1 MTDKQKKTT
10 YRTHRRGAKTRC
22 LWFPSLMFGDGL
34 AVSVLVLTMVMLRR
48 MGLDT
53 PDTALAIALLCLPVL
68 LRPLFEM
75 IVTHFWG
82 TTKVWILSTQF
93 ISALSL
99 AAVAFTLHTSYWLL
113 GTACFMPFFVCS
125 ALFYNIALH
134 RFYIDSPI
142 KKLRCCDGEMVT
154 LHSSNLNTSTPQHLN
169 TSTPQHLNL
178 NTSTPQ
184 HLNLNTSTPQHLNI
198 NTSTST
204 SQHLNTSTSTSQH
217 LNTTTS
223 TSQHLNTTT
232 PQISTPQISTPQ
244 HLNTTKSIMA
254 LLFGCGVMAMVG
266 GNMEVVTRNIR
277 YSWSFVFYVMA
288 GVELFLWLW
297 HALFLPGGPHGYA
310 KPKPTMGLHRGE
322 FRETMRRMLQR
333 KDDIATLMFL
343 PLFLLPETLLALTA
357 PLFVIA
363 KPHNDGLGMSPQ
375 EFAYAQGTA
384 AVIAI
389 TVGYILGI
397 YAIRRHG
404 LRRWLLP
411 SALLLAVPG
420 AALLFLSYNTAA
432 PLSIVAAALAAGHAA
447 LGFALSMVKQVMV
460 RFTRN
465 MPDSTLR
472 HAIARTLIATPFVIV
487 GALASLMLTIADYQ
501 RIFQLATE
509 LAVVPLI
516 VSVFYLYLTR
526 KNSRELPIK

>member
-1 MTDKQKKTT
+1 MLDKQKKTT

-184 HLNLNTSTPQHLNI
+184 HLNI

-244 HLNTTKSIMA
+244 HHNTTTSIMA

-297 HALFLPGGPHGYA
+297 HTLFLPGGPHGYA

-322 FRETMRRMLQR
+322 FRETMRRMLQH

-389 TVGYILGI
+389 TAGYILGI

-447 LGFALSMVKQVMV
+447 LGFALSMVKQVVV

-487 GALASLMLTIADYQ
+487 SALASLMLTIADYQ

>member
-10 YRTHRRGAKTRC
+10 YRPHRRGAKTRC

-134 RFYIDSPI
+134 RFYVDTPM

-154 LHSSNLNTSTPQHLN
+154 LHSSNLNTSTPQHNN
-169 TSTPQHLNL
+169 TTNSTP
-178 NTSTPQ
+178 
-184 HLNLNTSTPQHLNI
+184 
-198 NTSTST
+198 
-204 SQHLNTSTSTSQH
+204 
-217 LNTTTS
+217 
-223 TSQHLNTTT
+223 QHLNTTT
-232 PQISTPQISTPQ
+232 PQISTPQ
-244 HLNTTKSIMA
+244 HNNTTTFHSQKSCGFLTMA

-297 HALFLPGGPHGYA
+297 HTLFLPGGPHGYA

-432 PLSIVAAALAAGHAA
+432 PLSIVAASLAAGHAA
-447 LGFALSMVKQVMV
+447 LGFALSMVKQVVM

-472 HAIARTLIATPFVIV
+472 HAIARTLIATPFVII

-526 KNSRELPIK
+526 RQPQAE

>member
-10 YRTHRRGAKTRC
+10 YRPHRRGAKTRC

-134 RFYIDSPI
+134 RFYIDTPI

-154 LHSSNLNTSTPQHLN
+154 LHSSNLNTTTSNLYTSTPQHLN
-169 TSTPQHLNL
+169 TSNL
-178 NTSTPQ
+178 NTS
-184 HLNLNTSTPQHLNI
+184 NLN
-198 NTSTST
+198 TST
-204 SQHLNTSTSTSQH
+204 SQHLNSQ
-217 LNTTTS
+217 
-223 TSQHLNTTT
+223 
-232 PQISTPQISTPQ
+232 
-244 HLNTTKSIMA
+244 KSAGFLTMA

-297 HALFLPGGPHGYA
+297 HTLFLPGGPHGYA

-432 PLSIVAAALAAGHAA
+432 PLSIVAAALAADHAA
-447 LGFALSMVKQVMV
+447 LGFALSMVKKVVV

-526 KNSRELPIK
+526 RQPQAE

>member
-1 MTDKQKKTT
+1 
-10 YRTHRRGAKTRC
+10 
-22 LWFPSLMFGDGL
+22 
-34 AVSVLVLTMVMLRR
+34 
-48 MGLDT
+48 
-53 PDTALAIALLCLPVL
+53 
-68 LRPLFEM
+68 
-75 IVTHFWG
+75 
-82 TTKVWILSTQF
+82 
-93 ISALSL
+93 
-99 AAVAFTLHTSYWLL
+99 
-113 GTACFMPFFVCS
+113 
-125 ALFYNIALH
+125 
-134 RFYIDSPI
+134 
-142 KKLRCCDGEMVT
+142 
-154 LHSSNLNTSTPQHLN
+154 
-169 TSTPQHLNL
+169 
-178 NTSTPQ
+178 
-184 HLNLNTSTPQHLNI
+184 
-198 NTSTST
+198 
-204 SQHLNTSTSTSQH
+204 
-217 LNTTTS
+217 
-223 TSQHLNTTT
+223 
-232 PQISTPQISTPQ
+232 
-244 HLNTTKSIMA
+244 MA
-254 LLFGCGVMAMVG
+254 LLFGCGIMAMVG

-343 PLFLLPETLLALTA
+343 PFFLLPETLLALTA

-404 LRRWLLP
+404 LRHWLLP

-447 LGFALSMVKQVMV
+447 LGFALSMVKKVVV

-509 LAVVPLI
+509 LAIMPLI

>member
-1 MTDKQKKTT
+1 MLDKQKKTT

-134 RFYIDSPI
+134 RFYIDSPM

-169 TSTPQHLNL
+169 TSTPQHLN
-178 NTSTPQ
+178 
-184 HLNLNTSTPQHLNI
+184 
-198 NTSTST
+198 TST
-204 SQHLNTSTSTSQH
+204 SQHLNTSTPQH
-217 LNTTTS
+217 LNTTT
-223 TSQHLNTTT
+223 
-232 PQISTPQISTPQ
+232 
-244 HLNTTKSIMA
+244 SIMA

-297 HALFLPGGPHGYA
+297 HTLFLPGGPHGYA

-322 FRETMRRMLQR
+322 FRETMRRMLQH

-389 TVGYILGI
+389 TAGYILGI

-447 LGFALSMVKQVMV
+447 LGFALSMVKQVVV

-487 GALASLMLTIADYQ
+487 SALASLMLTIADYQ

>member
-134 RFYIDSPI
+134 RFYVDTPI

-154 LHSSNLNTSTPQHLN
+154 LHSSNLNTSTPQHNN
-169 TSTPQHLNL
+169 TTNSTPQHHNTSNL
-178 NTSTPQ
+178 NTSTP
-184 HLNLNTSTPQHLNI
+184 
-198 NTSTST
+198 
-204 SQHLNTSTSTSQH
+204 
-217 LNTTTS
+217 
-223 TSQHLNTTT
+223 QHLNTTT
-232 PQISTPQISTPQ
+232 PQISTPQ
-244 HLNTTKSIMA
+244 HNNTTTFHSQKSCGFLTMA

-297 HALFLPGGPHGYA
+297 HTIFLPGGPHGYA

-389 TVGYILGI
+389 TIGYILGI

-404 LRRWLLP
+404 LHRWLLP

-447 LGFALSMVKQVMV
+447 LGFALSMVKKVVV

-526 KNSRELPIK
+526 KINGEQPIK

>member
-10 YRTHRRGAKTRC
+10 YRPHRRGAKTRC

-34 AVSVLVLTMVMLRR
+34 AVSVLVLTIVMLRR

-134 RFYIDSPI
+134 RFYVDTPM

-154 LHSSNLNTSTPQHLN
+154 LHSSNLNTSTPQHNN
-169 TSTPQHLNL
+169 TTNSTP
-178 NTSTPQ
+178 
-184 HLNLNTSTPQHLNI
+184 
-198 NTSTST
+198 
-204 SQHLNTSTSTSQH
+204 
-217 LNTTTS
+217 
-223 TSQHLNTTT
+223 QHLNTTT
-232 PQISTPQISTPQ
+232 PQISTPQ
-244 HLNTTKSIMA
+244 HNNTTTFHSQKSCGFLTMA

-411 SALLLAVPG
+411 SALLLAAPG

-447 LGFALSMVKQVMV
+447 LGFALSMVKKVVV

-526 KNSRELPIK
+526 KINGEQPIK

>member
-1 MTDKQKKTT
+1 MLDKQKKTT
-10 YRTHRRGAKTRC
+10 YRPHRRGAKTRC

-169 TSTPQHLNL
+169 TST
-178 NTSTPQ
+178 
-184 HLNLNTSTPQHLNI
+184 
-198 NTSTST
+198 
-204 SQHLNTSTSTSQH
+204 
-217 LNTTTS
+217 S

-232 PQISTPQISTPQ
+232 PQVSTPQ
-244 HLNTTKSIMA
+244 HNNTTTFHSQKSCVFLTMA

-297 HALFLPGGPHGYA
+297 HTLFLPGGPHGYA

-343 PLFLLPETLLALTA
+343 PLFLLPETLLALTT

-389 TVGYILGI
+389 TAGYILGI

-447 LGFALSMVKQVMV
+447 LGFALSMVKQVVV

-509 LAVVPLI
+509 LAIVPLI

>member
-1 MTDKQKKTT
+1 
-10 YRTHRRGAKTRC
+10 
-22 LWFPSLMFGDGL
+22 
-34 AVSVLVLTMVMLRR
+34 
-48 MGLDT
+48 
-53 PDTALAIALLCLPVL
+53 
-68 LRPLFEM
+68 
-75 IVTHFWG
+75 
-82 TTKVWILSTQF
+82 
-93 ISALSL
+93 
-99 AAVAFTLHTSYWLL
+99 
-113 GTACFMPFFVCS
+113 
-125 ALFYNIALH
+125 
-134 RFYIDSPI
+134 
-142 KKLRCCDGEMVT
+142 
-154 LHSSNLNTSTPQHLN
+154 
-169 TSTPQHLNL
+169 
-178 NTSTPQ
+178 
-184 HLNLNTSTPQHLNI
+184 
-198 NTSTST
+198 
-204 SQHLNTSTSTSQH
+204 
-217 LNTTTS
+217 
-223 TSQHLNTTT
+223 
-232 PQISTPQISTPQ
+232 
-244 HLNTTKSIMA
+244 MA

-297 HALFLPGGPHGYA
+297 HTLFLPGGPHGYA

-404 LRRWLLP
+404 LRRWLQP

-432 PLSIVAAALAAGHAA
+432 PLSIVAASLAVGHAA
-447 LGFALSMVKQVMV
+447 LGFALSMVKKVMV

-526 KNSRELPIK
+526 RQPQAE

>member
-1 MTDKQKKTT
+1 MTDKQPKTT
-10 YRTHRRGAKTRC
+10 YHTHRRGTKTRW
-22 LWFPSLMFGDGL
+22 LWLPSLMFGDGV

-53 PDTALAIALLCLPVL
+53 ADTALAIALLSLPVL

-75 IVTHFWG
+75 VVTHFWG

-99 AAVAFTLHTSYWLL
+99 AAVAFTLHTSSWLL
-113 GTACFMPFFVCS
+113 GTVCFMPFFVCS
-125 ALFYNIALH
+125 SVFYNIALH
-134 RFYIDSPI
+134 RFYID
-142 KKLRCCDGEMVT
+142 
-154 LHSSNLNTSTPQHLN
+154 TSQRVHLSQGVHLSQVHQQNPTPQH
-169 TSTPQHLNL
+169 H
-178 NTSTPQ
+178 
-184 HLNLNTSTPQHLNI
+184 
-198 NTSTST
+198 
-204 SQHLNTSTSTSQH
+204 
-217 LNTTTS
+217 NTTTS
-223 TSQHLNTTT
+223 
-232 PQISTPQISTPQ
+232 
-244 HLNTTKSIMA
+244 IMT
-254 LLFGCGVMAMVG
+254 LLFGCGVMMMIA

-277 YSWSFVFYVMA
+277 YSWSLVFYVMA

-297 HALFLPGGPHGYA
+297 HTIFLPGGTHGYA

-322 FRETMRRMLQR
+322 FRISLRRMLKR
-333 KDDIATLMFL
+333 KDDITALTFFV
-343 PLFLLPETLLALTA
+343 LFLLPETLLALTA
-357 PLFVIA
+357 PLFLIA
-363 KPHNDGLGMSPQ
+363 KPHNGGLGLSPQ
-375 EFAYAQGTA
+375 EFAFTQGTI

-389 TVGYILGI
+389 ALGYTLGGK
-397 YAIRRHG
+397 AIKRHG

-432 PLSIVAAALAAGHAA
+432 PLSIVAASLAAGHAA
-447 LGFALSMVKQVMV
+447 LGFALSMVKQVVV

-465 MPDSTLR
+465 MPDNTLR

-487 GALASLMLTIADYQ
+487 GSLASLMLTIADYQ

-516 VSVFYLYLTR
+516 VSVFHLYLTR
-526 KNSRELPIK
+526 RQPQAE

>member
-134 RFYIDSPI
+134 RFYVDTPM

-169 TSTPQHLNL
+169 
-178 NTSTPQ
+178 
-184 HLNLNTSTPQHLNI
+184 I
-198 NTSTST
+198 
-204 SQHLNTSTSTSQH
+204 NTSTSTSQH
-217 LNTTTS
+217 LNTTT
-223 TSQHLNTTT
+223 
-232 PQISTPQISTPQ
+232 PQVSTPQ
-244 HLNTTKSIMA
+244 HNNTTTFHSQKSCVFLTMA

-297 HALFLPGGPHGYA
+297 HTLFLPGGPHGYA

-322 FRETMRRMLQR
+322 FRETMRRMLQH

-389 TVGYILGI
+389 TAGYILGI

-420 AALLFLSYNTAA
+420 ATLLFLSYNTAA

-447 LGFALSMVKQVMV
+447 LGFALSMVKQVVV

-487 GALASLMLTIADYQ
+487 SALASLMLTIADYQ

-526 KNSRELPIK
+526 KTMLLRW

>member
-134 RFYIDSPI
+134 RFYVDTPI

-154 LHSSNLNTSTPQHLN
+154 LHSSNLNTT
-169 TSTPQHLNL
+169 TSNL

-184 HLNLNTSTPQHLNI
+184 HLNTSNLN
-198 NTSTST
+198 TST
-204 SQHLNTSTSTSQH
+204 SQHLNSQ
-217 LNTTTS
+217 
-223 TSQHLNTTT
+223 
-232 PQISTPQISTPQ
+232 
-244 HLNTTKSIMA
+244 KSCGFLTIA

-288 GVELFLWLW
+288 GMELFLWLW

-411 SALLLAVPG
+411 SALLLTVPG
-420 AALLFLSYNTAA
+420 AVLLFLSYNTAA
-432 PLSIVAAALAAGHAA
+432 PLSIVAASLAAGHAA
-447 LGFALSMVKQVMV
+447 LGFALSMVKKVVV

-487 GALASLMLTIADYQ
+487 SALASLMLTIADYQ

-526 KNSRELPIK
+526 KNSRDLPIK

>member
-10 YRTHRRGAKTRC
+10 YRPHRRGAKTRC

-34 AVSVLVLTMVMLRR
+34 AVSVLVLTIVMLRR

-82 TTKVWILSTQF
+82 TTKVWILSTLF

-134 RFYIDSPI
+134 RFYIDTPQGVHLSQVHQPSTTSQHLNI
-142 KKLRCCDGEMVT
+142 
-154 LHSSNLNTSTPQHLN
+154 NTSTPQHLN
-169 TSTPQHLNL
+169 TSTPQL
-178 NTSTPQ
+178 
-184 HLNLNTSTPQHLNI
+184 
-198 NTSTST
+198 
-204 SQHLNTSTSTSQH
+204 QH
-217 LNTTTS
+217 LNTTTFH
-223 TSQHLNTTT
+223 SQ
-232 PQISTPQISTPQ
+232 
-244 HLNTTKSIMA
+244 KSCGFLTMA

-432 PLSIVAAALAAGHAA
+432 PLSIVSAALAAGHAA
-447 LGFALSMVKQVMV
+447 LGFALSMVKQVVV

-509 LAVVPLI
+509 LAIVPLI
-516 VSVFYLYLTR
+516 VAVFYLYLTH

>member
-134 RFYIDSPI
+134 RFYVDSPQGMH
-142 KKLRCCDGEMVT
+142 LSQGVHLSQVHQPST
-154 LHSSNLNTSTPQHLN
+154 TSQHLN
-169 TSTPQHLNL
+169 TSTP
-178 NTSTPQ
+178 
-184 HLNLNTSTPQHLNI
+184 
-198 NTSTST
+198 
-204 SQHLNTSTSTSQH
+204 QHLNTSTSTSQH
-217 LNTTTS
+217 LNTTTP
-223 TSQHLNTTT
+223 QHLNTTT

-244 HLNTTKSIMA
+244 HLNTTTSIMA

-322 FRETMRRMLQR
+322 FKETMRRMLQR

-389 TVGYILGI
+389 TAGYILGI

-447 LGFALSMVKQVMV
+447 LGFALSMVKQVVV

-472 HAIARTLIATPFVIV
+472 NAIARTLIATPFVIV

-509 LAVVPLI
+509 LAIVPLI

>member
-10 YRTHRRGAKTRC
+10 YRPHRRGAKTRC

-34 AVSVLVLTMVMLRR
+34 AVSVLVLTIVMLRR

-134 RFYIDSPI
+134 RFYIDTPQGVHLSQVHQPS
-142 KKLRCCDGEMVT
+142 T
-154 LHSSNLNTSTPQHLN
+154 TPQHLN
-169 TSTPQHLNL
+169 TSTPQHLN
-178 NTSTPQ
+178 
-184 HLNLNTSTPQHLNI
+184 I
-198 NTSTST
+198 ST
-204 SQHLNTSTSTSQH
+204 SQP
-217 LNTTTS
+217 
-223 TSQHLNTTT
+223 QHLNTTT
-232 PQISTPQISTPQ
+232 PQISTPQ
-244 HLNTTKSIMA
+244 HNNTTTFHSQKSCGFLTMA
-254 LLFGCGVMAMVG
+254 LLFGCGVMSMVG

-297 HALFLPGGPHGYA
+297 HTLFLPGGPHGYA

-343 PLFLLPETLLALTA
+343 PLFLLPETLLAITA

-420 AALLFLSYNTAA
+420 TALLFLSYNTAA
-432 PLSIVAAALAAGHAA
+432 PLSIVAASLAAGHAA
-447 LGFALSMVKQVMV
+447 LGFALSMVKQVVV

-487 GALASLMLTIADYQ
+487 SALASLMLTIADYQ

-526 KNSRELPIK
+526 KINGEQPIK

>member
-134 RFYIDSPI
+134 RFYVDTPM

-154 LHSSNLNTSTPQHLN
+154 LHSSNLNTSTPQHNN
-169 TSTPQHLNL
+169 TTNSTPQHHNTSNL
-178 NTSTPQ
+178 NTSTP
-184 HLNLNTSTPQHLNI
+184 
-198 NTSTST
+198 
-204 SQHLNTSTSTSQH
+204 
-217 LNTTTS
+217 
-223 TSQHLNTTT
+223 QHLNTTT
-232 PQISTPQISTPQ
+232 PQISTPQ
-244 HLNTTKSIMA
+244 HNNTTTFHSQKSCGFLTIA
-254 LLFGCGVMAMVG
+254 ILFGCGIMAMVG

-411 SALLLAVPG
+411 SALLLAAPG

-447 LGFALSMVKQVMV
+447 LGFALSMVKKVVV

-526 KNSRELPIK
+526 KINGEQPIK

>member
-10 YRTHRRGAKTRC
+10 YRPHRRGAKTRC

-53 PDTALAIALLCLPVL
+53 PDTALAIAMLCLPVL

-134 RFYIDSPI
+134 RFYVDSPQGMH
-142 KKLRCCDGEMVT
+142 LSQGVHLSQVHQPST
-154 LHSSNLNTSTPQHLN
+154 TSQHLNTSTPQHLN
-169 TSTPQHLNL
+169 TSTPQHLN
-178 NTSTPQ
+178 TSTSQP
-184 HLNLNTSTPQHLNI
+184 LNP
-198 NTSTST
+198 ST
-204 SQHLNTSTSTSQH
+204 SQHLNTSTTQHLNTSTSTPQISTSQH
-217 LNTTTS
+217 LNTTT
-223 TSQHLNTTT
+223 
-232 PQISTPQISTPQ
+232 
-244 HLNTTKSIMA
+244 SIMA

-297 HALFLPGGPHGYA
+297 HTLFLPGGPHGYA

-447 LGFALSMVKQVMV
+447 LGFALSMVKQVVV

-487 GALASLMLTIADYQ
+487 SALASLMLTIADYQ

-526 KNSRELPIK
+526 RQPQAE

>member
-1 MTDKQKKTT
+1 MTDKQPKTT
-10 YRTHRRGAKTRC
+10 YRPHRRGTKTRW
-22 LWFPSLMFGDGL
+22 LWLPSLMFGDGV

-53 PDTALAIALLCLPVL
+53 ADTALAIALLSLPVL

-75 IVTHFWG
+75 VVTHFWG

-99 AAVAFTLHTSYWLL
+99 AAVAFTLHTSSWLL
-113 GTACFMPFFVCS
+113 GTVCFMPFFVCS
-125 ALFYNIALH
+125 SVFYNIALH
-134 RFYIDSPI
+134 RFYVDSPT
-142 KKLRCCDGEMVT
+142 KKLRWCDGEMVT
-154 LHSSNLNTSTPQHLN
+154 LHSSNLNTSAPQHHNTTTPQHHNTTISNPN
-169 TSTPQHLNL
+169 TSTPQHLN
-178 NTSTPQ
+178 
-184 HLNLNTSTPQHLNI
+184 
-198 NTSTST
+198 
-204 SQHLNTSTSTSQH
+204 SQKPAGFLT
-217 LNTTTS
+217 
-223 TSQHLNTTT
+223 
-232 PQISTPQISTPQ
+232 
-244 HLNTTKSIMA
+244 MA
-254 LLFGCGVMAMVG
+254 LLFGCGVMMMIA

-277 YSWSFVFYVMA
+277 YSWSLVFYVMA

-297 HALFLPGGPHGYA
+297 HTIFLPGGTHGYA

-322 FRETMRRMLQR
+322 FRISLRRMLKR
-333 KDDIATLMFL
+333 KDDITALTFFI
-343 PLFLLPETLLALTA
+343 LFLLPETLLALTA
-357 PLFVIA
+357 PLFLIA
-363 KPHNDGLGMSPQ
+363 KPHNGGLGLSPQ
-375 EFAYAQGTA
+375 EFAFTQGTI

-389 TVGYILGI
+389 ALGYTLGDK
-397 YAIRRHG
+397 AIKKHG
-404 LRRWLLP
+404 LCRWLLP

-432 PLSIVAAALAAGHAA
+432 PLSIVAASLAAGHAA
-447 LGFALSMVKQVMV
+447 LGFALSMVKQVVV

-465 MPDSTLR
+465 MPDNTLR

-526 KNSRELPIK
+526 RQPQAE

>member
-10 YRTHRRGAKTRC
+10 YRPHRRGAKTRC

-134 RFYIDSPI
+134 RFYIDTPM

-169 TSTPQHLNL
+169 
-178 NTSTPQ
+178 
-184 HLNLNTSTPQHLNI
+184 
-198 NTSTST
+198 
-204 SQHLNTSTSTSQH
+204 SQ
-217 LNTTTS
+217 
-223 TSQHLNTTT
+223 
-232 PQISTPQISTPQ
+232 
-244 HLNTTKSIMA
+244 KSAGFLTIA

-297 HALFLPGGPHGYA
+297 HTLFLPGGPHGYA

-432 PLSIVAAALAAGHAA
+432 PLSIVAAALAADHAA
-447 LGFALSMVKQVMV
+447 LGFALSMVKKVVV

-472 HAIARTLIATPFVIV
+472 HAIARTFIATPFVIV

-516 VSVFYLYLTR
+516 VSVFYIYLTH

>member
-1 MTDKQKKTT
+1 MTDKQPKTT
-10 YRTHRRGAKTRC
+10 YRPHRRGTKTRW
-22 LWFPSLMFGDGL
+22 LWLPSLMFGDGV

-53 PDTALAIALLCLPVL
+53 ADTALAIALLSIPVM

-75 IVTHFWG
+75 VVTHFWG

-99 AAVAFTLHTSYWLL
+99 AAVAFTLHTSSWLL
-113 GTACFMPFFVCS
+113 GTVCFMPFFVCS
-125 ALFYNIALH
+125 SVFYNIALH
-134 RFYIDSPI
+134 RFYIDTSQ
-142 KKLRCCDGEMVT
+142 G
-154 LHSSNLNTSTPQHLN
+154 LHLSQVHQQNPTPQH
-169 TSTPQHLNL
+169 H
-178 NTSTPQ
+178 
-184 HLNLNTSTPQHLNI
+184 
-198 NTSTST
+198 
-204 SQHLNTSTSTSQH
+204 
-217 LNTTTS
+217 NTTT
-223 TSQHLNTTT
+223 
-232 PQISTPQISTPQ
+232 
-244 HLNTTKSIMA
+244 SIMA
-254 LLFGCGVMAMVG
+254 LLFGCGVMMMIA

-277 YSWSFVFYVMA
+277 YSWSLVFYVMA

-297 HALFLPGGPHGYA
+297 HTIFLPGGTHGYA

-322 FRETMRRMLQR
+322 FRISLRRMLKR
-333 KDDIATLMFL
+333 KNDITALTFFV
-343 PLFLLPETLLALTA
+343 LFLLPETLLALTA
-357 PLFVIA
+357 PLFLIA
-363 KPHNDGLGMSPQ
+363 KPHNGGLGLSPQ
-375 EFAYAQGTA
+375 EFAFTQGTI

-389 TVGYILGI
+389 ALGYTLGGK
-397 YAIRRHG
+397 AIKKHG
-404 LRRWLLP
+404 LCRWLLP

-447 LGFALSMVKQVMV
+447 LGFALSMVKQVVV

-465 MPDSTLR
+465 MPDNTLR

-487 GALASLMLTIADYQ
+487 SALASLMLTIADYQ

-516 VSVFYLYLTR
+516 VSVFYLYLTHR
-526 KNSRELPIK
+526 QPQAE

>member
-10 YRTHRRGAKTRC
+10 YRPHRRGAKTRC

-134 RFYIDSPI
+134 RFYVD
-142 KKLRCCDGEMVT
+142 
-154 LHSSNLNTSTPQHLN
+154 TPQGMHLSQGVHLSQVHQP
-169 TSTPQHLNL
+169 ST
-178 NTSTPQ
+178 
-184 HLNLNTSTPQHLNI
+184 
-198 NTSTST
+198 T
-204 SQHLNTSTSTSQH
+204 SQHLNTSTQQH
-217 LNTTTS
+217 NNTTTFH
-223 TSQHLNTTT
+223 SQ
-232 PQISTPQISTPQ
+232 
-244 HLNTTKSIMA
+244 KSCGFLTMA

-447 LGFALSMVKQVMV
+447 LGFALSMVKQVVV

-472 HAIARTLIATPFVIV
+472 HAIARTFIATPFVIV

-516 VSVFYLYLTR
+516 VSVFYLYLTHR
-526 KNSRELPIK
+526 QPQAE

>member
-10 YRTHRRGAKTRC
+10 YRPHRRGAKTRC

-99 AAVAFTLHTSYWLL
+99 AAIAFTLHTSYWLL

-134 RFYIDSPI
+134 RFYVDTPQGVHLSHGVHLSQVHQPS
-142 KKLRCCDGEMVT
+142 T
-154 LHSSNLNTSTPQHLN
+154 TSQHLN
-169 TSTPQHLNL
+169 TSTPQHN
-178 NTSTPQ
+178 
-184 HLNLNTSTPQHLNI
+184 
-198 NTSTST
+198 
-204 SQHLNTSTSTSQH
+204 
-217 LNTTTS
+217 NTTTFH
-223 TSQHLNTTT
+223 SQ
-232 PQISTPQISTPQ
+232 
-244 HLNTTKSIMA
+244 KSCVFLTIA

-404 LRRWLLP
+404 LRRWLQP

-432 PLSIVAAALAAGHAA
+432 PLSIVAASLAVGHAA
-447 LGFALSMVKQVMV
+447 LGFALSMVKKVMV

>member
-1 MTDKQKKTT
+1 MTDKQPKTT
-10 YRTHRRGAKTRC
+10 YHPHRRGTKTRW
-22 LWFPSLMFGDGL
+22 LWLPSLMFGDGV

-53 PDTALAIALLCLPVL
+53 ADTALAIALLSIPIL

-75 IVTHFWG
+75 VVTHFWG

-99 AAVAFTLHTSYWLL
+99 AAVAFTLHTSSWLL
-113 GTACFMPFFVCS
+113 GTVCFMPFFVCS
-125 ALFYNIALH
+125 SVFYNIALH
-134 RFYIDSPI
+134 RFYVDTPQGVHLSQGAHLAQVHQQNPTPQQDTMV
-142 KKLRCCDGEMVT
+142 RWCDGEMVT
-154 LHSSNLNTSTPQHLN
+154 LHSS
-169 TSTPQHLNL
+169 
-178 NTSTPQ
+178 
-184 HLNLNTSTPQHLNI
+184 
-198 NTSTST
+198 T
-204 SQHLNTSTSTSQH
+204 SQHH
-217 LNTTTS
+217 NTTT
-223 TSQHLNTTT
+223 
-232 PQISTPQISTPQ
+232 
-244 HLNTTKSIMA
+244 SIMA
-254 LLFGCGVMAMVG
+254 LLFGCGVMMMIA

-277 YSWSFVFYVMA
+277 YSWSLVFYVMA

-297 HALFLPGGPHGYA
+297 HTIFLPGGTHGYA

-322 FRETMRRMLQR
+322 FRISLRRMLKR
-333 KDDIATLMFL
+333 KDDITALTFFI
-343 PLFLLPETLLALTA
+343 LFLLPETLLALTA
-357 PLFVIA
+357 PLFLIA
-363 KPHNDGLGMSPQ
+363 KPHNGGLGLSPQ
-375 EFAYAQGTA
+375 EFAFTQGTI

-389 TVGYILGI
+389 ALGYTLGGK
-397 YAIRRHG
+397 AIKKHG

-447 LGFALSMVKQVMV
+447 LGFALSMVKQVVV

-465 MPDSTLR
+465 MPDNTLR

-487 GALASLMLTIADYQ
+487 SALASLMLTIADYQ

-526 KNSRELPIK
+526 RQPQAE

>member
-10 YRTHRRGAKTRC
+10 YRPHRRGAKTRC

-134 RFYIDSPI
+134 RFYID
-142 KKLRCCDGEMVT
+142 
-154 LHSSNLNTSTPQHLN
+154 TPQGVHLSQVHQPI
-169 TSTPQHLNL
+169 T
-178 NTSTPQ
+178 
-184 HLNLNTSTPQHLNI
+184 
-198 NTSTST
+198 T
-204 SQHLNTSTSTSQH
+204 SQHLN
-217 LNTTTS
+217 
-223 TSQHLNTTT
+223 
-232 PQISTPQISTPQ
+232 ISTPQ
-244 HLNTTKSIMA
+244 HLNTTTFHSQKSCGFLTMA
-254 LLFGCGVMAMVG
+254 LLFGCGVMSMVG

-297 HALFLPGGPHGYA
+297 HTLFLPGGPHGYA

-404 LRRWLLP
+404 LHRWLLP

-447 LGFALSMVKQVMV
+447 LGFALSMVKQVVV

-516 VSVFYLYLTR
+516 VSVFYLYLTHR
-526 KNSRELPIK
+526 QPQAE

>member
-10 YRTHRRGAKTRC
+10 YRTHRRGAKTHC

-134 RFYIDSPI
+134 RFYVDTPQGVHLSQVHQPS
-142 KKLRCCDGEMVT
+142 T
-154 LHSSNLNTSTPQHLN
+154 TSQHLNTSTSQPQHLNISTPQHLN
-169 TSTPQHLNL
+169 TST
-178 NTSTPQ
+178 STPQ
-184 HLNLNTSTPQHLNI
+184 L
-198 NTSTST
+198 
-204 SQHLNTSTSTSQH
+204 
-217 LNTTTS
+217 
-223 TSQHLNTTT
+223 QHLNTTT
-232 PQISTPQISTPQ
+232 PQISTPQ
-244 HLNTTKSIMA
+244 HNNTTTFHSQKSCGFLTMT
-254 LLFGCGVMAMVG
+254 LLFGCGVMSMVG

-297 HALFLPGGPHGYA
+297 HTLFLPGGLHGYA

-447 LGFALSMVKQVMV
+447 LGFALSMVKKVVV
-460 RFTRN
+460 RFMRN

-487 GALASLMLTIADYQ
+487 SALASLMLTIADYQ

-526 KNSRELPIK
+526 RQPQAE